1 VAYEIILY
9 ISYTWNITSQKNQ
22 SGFMRIFM
30 LCGYAPWIVPSFE
43 PRKNIVRKI
52 IRLADFPGTLAAFC
66 RWP

>member
-1 VAYEIILY
+1 
-9 ISYTWNITSQKNQ
+9 
-22 SGFMRIFM
+22 MRIFM
-30 LCGYAPWIVPSFE
+30 LCGYAPWIARAFE